1 MIQYSL
7 SCENEHKFEAW
18 FKNAAAYDAQASQGV
33 LECPICGSEDVAK
46 TLMAPAVG
54 KKSNQKVAL
63 SAGHPEQK
71 ALRDAMNKLRNKV
84 VSEAEYVGDR
94 FAEEARKIHSEEVD
108 SRGIYGEATSDEVNS
123 LVEDGIDFLPLPNA
137 PEDHN

>member
-7 SCENEHKFEAW
+7 CCANEHKFEAW
-18 FKNAAAYDAQASQGV
+18 FKNAAAYDVQAGQGI
-33 LECPICGSEDVAK
+33 LECPVCGSADVSKA
-46 TLMAPAVG
+46 LMAPAVG

-71 ALRDAMNKLRNKV
+71 ALREAMNKLRTKV

-94 FAEEARKIHSEEVD
+94 FAAEARKIHLEETD
-108 SRGIYGEATSDEVNS
+108 SRGIYGEATSDEVSS

-137 PEDHN
+137 PEEHN